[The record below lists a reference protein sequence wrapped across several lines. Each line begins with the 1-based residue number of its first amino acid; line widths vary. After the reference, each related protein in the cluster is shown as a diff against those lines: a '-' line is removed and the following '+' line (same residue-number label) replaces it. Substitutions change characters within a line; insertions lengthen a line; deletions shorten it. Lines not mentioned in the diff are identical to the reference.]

1 MAAELGRPVA
11 DLDERIEESTGRST
25 AALFAQEGERGF
37 RQLELNCLEGIL
49 DGPPVVLA
57 TGGGVV
63 TLEPARELLRLR
75 CVVVWLTASVKEL
88 LRRLA
93 VSSEVR
99 PLLSGDPA
107 TTLHRLAEEREAWYR
122 DLATLHIDVE
132 GSTPEAVVEQILDAL
147 DPSTEPT

>member
-37 RQLELNCLEGIL
+37 RQL
-49 DGPPVVLA
+49 
-57 TGGGVV
+57 V

-122 DLATLHIDVE
+122 DLATLCIDVE

>member
-1 MAAELGRPVA
+1 M
-11 DLDERIEESTGRST
+11 
-25 AALFAQEGERGF
+25 FAQEGERGF
-37 RQLELNCLEGIL
+37 RQLELSCLEGIL

-63 TLEPARELLRLR
+63 TLESARELLRSR
-75 CVVVWLTASVKEL
+75 CSVVWLTASLEEL

-93 VSSEVR
+93 ESSEKR

-107 TTLHRLAEEREAWYR
+107 TTLRRMAEEREAWYR
-122 DLATLHIDVE
+122 DLATLCIDVE